1 MNQINFLPFPEL
13 KTERCTLRQLINE
26 DEKEIFALRSDKKV
40 NKYLDRPP
48 AKTLDDARQFIQRI
62 NSSIAENIV
71 IYWAITPHNSNK
83 LSGSI
88 CFWNFSEDFYTA
100 EIGFELLP
108 EFQGKGIMQEALASV
123 IEFGFG
129 NLNLKSIEGEVD
141 PNNLRSVKILEKNN
155 FVRKARCNSVE
166 NGNSK
171 MVVYQLSK

>member
-1 MNQINFLPFPEL
+1 MNQINFLSFPEL
-13 KTERCTLRQLINE
+13 KTEHCTLRQLTNE
-26 DEKEIFALRSDKKV
+26 DEKEIFALRSDEKV

-62 NSSIAENIV
+62 NNSIAENIV
-71 IYWAITPHNSNK
+71 IYWAITPHNNNK
-83 LSGSI
+83 LFGTI

-108 EFQGKGIMQEALASV
+108 EFQGKGIMQEVLTSV

-141 PNNLRSVKILEKNN
+141 PNNLRSIKILERNN
-155 FVRKARCNSVE
+155 FARTTKGNSVE
-166 NGNSK
+166 KDNSK
-171 MVVYQLSK
+171 TVMYQLSQ